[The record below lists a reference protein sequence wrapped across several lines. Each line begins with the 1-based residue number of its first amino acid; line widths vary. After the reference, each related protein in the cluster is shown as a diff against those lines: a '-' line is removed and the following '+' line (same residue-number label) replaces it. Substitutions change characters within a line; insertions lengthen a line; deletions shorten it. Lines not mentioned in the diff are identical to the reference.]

1 MFGFSSGADT
11 GKFEKSAPDPLDNGI
26 MSKNPSVS
34 GILSA
39 ISSRYGPSK
48 VRRPRPDSSYT
59 VHPFIG
65 LRFNI
70 RAYIVLRPP
79 LFVSRVAQTTGTK
92 ERIRAEET
100 TGTKERIVHADES
113 GNTRSSLLLV

>member
-11 GKFEKSAPDPLDNGI
+11 GKFEKSAPDPLDNEI
-26 MSKNPSVS
+26 ISTNPSVS

-48 VRRPRPDSSYT
+48 VIRPRSDSSL
-59 VHPFIG
+59 VIHPFIW

-70 RAYIVLRPP
+70 RAYIVLRQP
-79 LFVSRVAQTTGTK
+79 LLSSYRFVSVVT
-92 ERIRAEET
+92 
-100 TGTKERIVHADES
+100 
-113 GNTRSSLLLV
+113 